1 MNGKT
6 FGKNRQKLAENRAFM
21 LTAGKGYLYDMPRLS
36 PIVPGKTRRLWSN
49 T

>member
-6 FGKNRQKLAENRAFM
+6 FRKNPPKLAENRASM
-21 LTAGKGYLYDMPRLS
+21 LTAGKGYLYDMPRS
-36 PIVPGKTRRLWSN
+36 SRIVPGKTRRFMPN